1 MAALVLLDVLW
12 ELWLAPLQPGGSW
25 LAVKAL
31 PLALIWPGLARGDVK
46 ARQGAALLLPF
57 YFAEGI
63 VRALTENSRHA
74 LVAWAATALAVAAFG
89 AVLMSFRVQRTEGR
103 A

>member
-1 MAALVLLDVLW
+1 LL
-12 ELWLAPLQPGGSW
+12 
-25 LAVKAL
+25 
-31 PLALIWPGLARGDVK
+31 
-46 ARQGAALLLPF
+46 

-74 LVAWAATALAVAAFG
+74 LVAWAARALTVAAFG
-89 AVLMSFRVQRTEGR
+89 AVLMSFRAGRTEHG